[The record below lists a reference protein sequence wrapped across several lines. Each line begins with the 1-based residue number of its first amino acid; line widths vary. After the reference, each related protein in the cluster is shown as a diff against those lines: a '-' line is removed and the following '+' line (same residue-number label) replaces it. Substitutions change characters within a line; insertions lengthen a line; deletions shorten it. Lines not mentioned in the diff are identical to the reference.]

1 MDCQHEDC
9 AMDTDLARACA
20 ESRHGISLPG
30 VPLLAQPNSV
40 MWTGG
45 TGGDDHDS
53 TDVFYCGDGG
63 PLRGPRGDTMDP
75 YDDLEQWVFGSGV
88 GGVYG
93 SVMADGDGGIDIA
106 IQHYLHPGEVPWL
119 QQSAG
124 AWWRR
129 RG

>member
-1 MDCQHEDC
+1 MDCLHEDC

-20 ESRHGISLPG
+20 EARHGISLPG

-45 TGGDDHDS
+45 TGDDDHVD

-63 PLRGPRGDTMDP
+63 PRSGTRSDTMDP

-93 SVMADGDGGIDIA
+93 SVTADGDGGLDRA
-106 IQHYLHPGEVPWL
+106 IQQYLHPGEQHW
-119 QQSAG
+119 AE
-124 AWWRR
+124 RR